1 MEAVS
6 KEFFPKEAFNHSPI
20 YVILTDSPTLASE
33 DMIHSKEVDMVRMG
47 LRRSSS
53 LFGVHYSTVRDYVFP
68 LVDAAYCTLVIFV
81 YIVLVL

>member
-1 MEAVS
+1 MNGIE
-6 KEFFPKEAFNHSPI
+6 KELLPF
-20 YVILTDSPTLASE
+20 
-33 DMIHSKEVDMVRMG
+33 
-47 LRRSSS
+47 

>member
-1 MEAVS
+1 
-6 KEFFPKEAFNHSPI
+6 
-20 YVILTDSPTLASE
+20 
-33 DMIHSKEVDMVRMG
+33 MIHSKEVDMVRMG

-68 LVDAAYCTLVIFV
+68 LVDAAYGTLVIFV